1 MFRTKQLE
9 AEERARIRS
18 PVGQGFTD
26 TEDPDARVAAG
37 FVEDLI
43 EGGYPD
49 SSDDSDSEEGDILL
63 DGDDDQGPGFGME
76 DSLELERNDTKGLS
90 QAPPK
95 GPIAL

>member
-1 MFRTKQLE
+1 MFRAKQLE

-18 PVGQGFTD
+18 PVGPGFTD
-26 TEDPDARVAAG
+26 TEDPDAVAAAG
-37 FVEDLI
+37 LVEDLI
-43 EGGYPD
+43 EGEYPD
-49 SSDDSDSEEGDILL
+49 SSDDDDSEGDILL
-63 DGDDDQGPGFGME
+63 GDDDVEPGFGME